1 MNWNVVSVEALAPL
15 QLAVRFQDGT
25 QGTVR
30 FEASH
35 LRGVFAALKAPD
47 FFRQVH
53 IESGAVTWPGDLD
66 LAPDAMY
73 REIKRTGEWVLR

>member
-30 FEASH
+30 FEAAISVAS
-35 LRGVFAALKAPD
+35 LPR
-47 FFRQVH
+47 
-53 IESGAVTWPGDLD
+53 
-66 LAPDAMY
+66 
-73 REIKRTGEWVLR
+73 